1 VSGRPGAPAPRGLVA
16 ALLRRLALG
25 PARGELVVRG
35 SLVTAH
41 HVAPRP
47 RTAADLDLLADRLE
61 APSRPFDPSPLAAA
75 VEALLATPCDDGR
88 VLALEGA
95 EVIWAETDFPGWR
108 ATVVDGEAR
117 LQLDVGVGDP
127 LVDGPV
133 EAELLPGFPVRVV
146 RAETLLG
153 WKVHGLFE
161 HGPGRW
167 RAKDLHDVDLLLR
180 FAALDADRAARALSV
195 AFSSRGDALGAID
208 RLLDGDF
215 GHSRGS
221 RRKWRR
227 FAESTPDTDALE
239 PTLARIARGLRPL
252 RMVGAEVLVTRARLE
267 RPPEAP

>member
-1 VSGRPGAPAPRGLVA
+1 MSARPTAPAPGGLVA

-25 PARGELVVRG
+25 PARERLVVRG
-35 SLVTAH
+35 SLVTARL
-41 HVAPRP
+41 VAPRP
-47 RTAADLDLLADRLE
+47 RPAADLDLLADGLQ
-61 APSRPFDPSPLAAA
+61 APPRPFDPSPLVAA
-75 VEALLATPCDDGR
+75 VEALLATPCVDGHR
-88 VLALEGA
+88 PALADA

-108 ATVVDGEAR
+108 ATVVDGDDR

-133 EAELLPGFPVRVV
+133 EAELLPGFAVRVV
-146 RAETLLG
+146 RAETMLG

-180 FAALDADRAARALSV
+180 FAALDPDRAARALAV
-195 AFSSRGDALGAID
+195 AFASRGDALAAID

-215 GHSRGS
+215 GRSRGS

-239 PTLARIARGLRPL
+239 VALARVADALRPL
-252 RMVGAEVLVTRARLE
+252 RAGAEAS
-267 RPPEAP
+267 